1 MNSHGLQ
8 WITIK
13 MYINFWFFR
22 YPCTTLLFSDNLFS
36 IYISTTNF
44 YVYLPRQKECMLSF
58 DEDTPENPVKY
69 IYFSRNRDIKAISI
83 VSLLLFEKH
92 ENKISNRS
100 PFMANVIVLLEFSV
114 VYLLVEASYM
124 FTCKSR
130 QF

>member
-1 MNSHGLQ
+1 MNPHGLQ

-13 MYINFWFFR
+13 MYINFWFFH

-69 IYFSRNRDIKAISI
+69 IYFSRNREIKVIFI

-100 PFMANVIVLLEFSV
+100 PFMANVIVLQEFSV